1 LSSLVWPS
9 LHPRRGARNLPGA
22 NEFDRNFAWIANDN
36 SARAD
41 QPNAWYGPGMKTFA
55 QTAVLAICLGGCV
68 LAPDSFEQAFSDPA
82 KFDFLDCKD
91 LNEREKILAK
101 REQEM
106 RELMDKASQGTG
118 GAVANALAYRTDYL
132 NVRGELKQVRAVVQ
146 RKECA
151 LDVKRNP

>member
-1 LSSLVWPS
+1 
-9 LHPRRGARNLPGA
+9 
-22 NEFDRNFAWIANDN
+22 
-36 SARAD
+36 
-41 QPNAWYGPGMKTFA
+41 MKTFA

-68 LAPDSFEQAFSDPA
+68 LAPDSFEQAFSDPS

-91 LNEREKILAK
+91 LNAREQALAR

-118 GAVANALAYRTDYL
+118 GAVVNALAYRTDYL
-132 NVRGELKQVRAVVQ
+132 NVRGELKQIREVVQ

-151 LDVKRNP
+151 REVKPKP

>member
-1 LSSLVWPS
+1 
-9 LHPRRGARNLPGA
+9 
-22 NEFDRNFAWIANDN
+22 
-36 SARAD
+36 
-41 QPNAWYGPGMKTFA
+41 MKTFA

-68 LAPDSFEQAFSDPA
+68 LAPDSFEPAFSDPA
-82 KFDFLDCKD
+82 KFDYLECKD
-91 LNEREKILAK
+91 LNARELALAK

-132 NVRGELKQVRAVVQ
+132 NVRGELKQIREVAQ

-151 LDVKRNP
+151 REVKRNP

>member
-1 LSSLVWPS
+1 
-9 LHPRRGARNLPGA
+9 
-22 NEFDRNFAWIANDN
+22 
-36 SARAD
+36 
-41 QPNAWYGPGMKTFA
+41 MKTFT

-68 LAPDSFEQAFSDPA
+68 LAPDSLEPAFSDPA
-82 KFDFLDCKD
+82 KFDFLECKD
-91 LNEREKILAK
+91 LNEREQVLAK
-101 REQEM
+101 REQQL

-151 LDVKRNP
+151 RDVKRNP